1 MCAFPY
7 VFHCVIL
14 FHKDLRT
21 LIRAKKGEVKD
32 IMERTVR
39 NAAKALIIKDDK
51 MLAIKISDGK
61 EEWYIM
67 PGGGQDV
74 EELLPETVCREVAEE
89 MGLQVEVKD
98 LVFVIEGLHGEKF
111 HRVDLVFLCEYIGEL
126 ENAIL
131 QSDTNQVGY
140 DWLDIKTLNT
150 TPLYPSKLRRQI
162 MNLYEGKAY
171 KVYLGNEEIGDPEVT
186 D

>member
-1 MCAFPY
+1 
-7 VFHCVIL
+7 
-14 FHKDLRT
+14 
-21 LIRAKKGEVKD
+21 
-32 IMERTVR
+32 MERRIR
-39 NAAKALIIKDDK
+39 NAAKALIIKDGK
-51 MLAIKISDGK
+51 MLAIKIRD
-61 EEWYIM
+61 EREDWYVM

-89 MGLQVEVKD
+89 LGLQVEVKN
-98 LVFVIEGLHGEKF
+98 LVFVIEGMHGEPF
-111 HRVDLVFLCEYIGEL
+111 HRVDLVFLCEYKGEI
-126 ENAIL
+126 ENVIL
-131 QSDTNQVGY
+131 QKDTHQVGY

-162 MNLYEGKAY
+162 MNLYEGKVY